1 MQYTL
6 TAARSL
12 FLLTALAVYAVAQN
26 MPDEARRH
34 FDRGMAAVEMAKSP
48 EDFNI
53 AIAEFKQATELA
65 PEWADAYFNLGKV
78 QEAAEKYRDSIASFK
93 AYIHLAPNA
102 DDADAI
108 KTLINKL
115 EFKAESILSVE
126 EITKVLTSF
135 ASSDLWEKSK
145 GECVGQPFA
154 FIRSKDVGSVEFPTL
169 YGISWGADSR
179 SFRLAKVESPIFTMS
194 GIGMF
199 CGSGNRAAYCHFSS
213 DFEIRVESRTHVRIL
228 QKVTQTELSI
238 DRPPAQNGY
247 YSCEYRKKVSQK

>member
-1 MQYTL
+1 MKYAPTVV
-6 TAARSL
+6 TTL
-12 FLLTALAVYAVAQN
+12 FLLTVLAFYAAAQN
-26 MPDEARRH
+26 VSDEARRH

-48 EDFNI
+48 DDLND
-53 AIAEFKQATELA
+53 AIAEFKQATVLA
-65 PEWADAYFNLGKV
+65 PDWADAFFNLGKV
-78 QEAAEKYRDSIASFK
+78 QEAAEKYNDAIVSFK
-93 AYIHLAPNA
+93 AYISLAPNA
-102 DDADAI
+102 NDADAI

-126 EITKVLTSF
+126 DITKVLTSF

-154 FIRSKDVGSVEFPTL
+154 FIRSKDIGSVEFPTL
-169 YGISWGADSR
+169 YGISWGADTR
-179 SFRLAKVESPIFTMS
+179 SFRIAKVESPIFKMS

-247 YSCEYRKKVSQK
+247 YSCEYRKKVS